1 MNQHVLYFLSKF
13 PTTACFPHHSS
24 PFSTL
29 QLHHE
34 PSLSTISQ
42 RVKQQPRPCES
53 QGTPNML
60 KRRNSLTS
68 WVVVSPR
75 KRPFTSTSMYKPD
88 LGRRLPNASQFRSVG
103 KESACDVGD
112 PSSIPGSGRSLE
124 EGKAT
129 HSSILAWRIP
139 WPNLRTYKNSE
150 PTRFDG
156 I

>member
-1 MNQHVLYFLSKF
+1 MCCISCQNFLLLRVFHTTLPLSLPCSFIMN
-13 PTTACFPHHSS
+13 P
-24 PFSTL
+24 
-29 QLHHE
+29 
-34 PSLSTISQ
+34 LSTISQ
-42 RVKQQPRPCES
+42 WVKQQPRPCES